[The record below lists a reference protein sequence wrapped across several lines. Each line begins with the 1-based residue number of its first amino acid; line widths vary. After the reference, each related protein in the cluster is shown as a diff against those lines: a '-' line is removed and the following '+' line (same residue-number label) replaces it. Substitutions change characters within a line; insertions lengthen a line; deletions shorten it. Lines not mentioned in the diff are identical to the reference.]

1 MRIKRRRD
9 KILKI
14 EQELFEKIVDQIEK
28 QGMTIETAFK
38 NFDSNTDGNIDM
50 QELMSGF
57 SRVNI
62 SVSKNE

>member
-38 NFDSNTDGNIDM
+38 NFGSNTDGNIDM

>member
-14 EQELFEKIVDQIEK
+14 EQELFEKIVDQVEK